1 MSGVA
6 QSFSQ
11 LSRAGTSFNS
21 RWPSL
26 AIPGGQK
33 LGGLGPLG
41 FSGPRTQV
49 RQQLDKT
56 FGVPPSEG
64 DPGYVPPG
72 PPVVTPVTPMPI
84 PGQDDLANISARR
97 KSIEQQL
104 FRRGRMSTVLS
115 NPQTE
120 PLGG

>member
-1 MSGVA
+1 MTSLA

-11 LSRAGTSFNS
+11 LSRAGTSLNS
-21 RWPSL
+21 KWPSL

-64 DPGYVPPG
+64 DPGYVPLVSPA
-72 PPVVTPVTPMPI
+72 VTPVTPMPI
-84 PGQDDLANISARR
+84 PGQDDLANIAARR
-97 KSIEQQL
+97 KSIEEQL
-104 FRRGRMSTVLS
+104 FRRGRLSTVLS
-115 NPQTE
+115 NPQSE

>member
-1 MSGVA
+1 MSGAA

-11 LSRAGTSFNS
+11 LSRGLTNVNNRLGINTFGAG
-21 RWPSL
+21 
-26 AIPGGQK
+26 
-33 LGGLGPLG
+33 LGKIGPLG
-41 FSGPRTQV
+41 FSGPRTQG

-64 DPGYVPPG
+64 DPGYVPPPG

-84 PGQDDLANISARR
+84 PGQDDLSNIAARR

-115 NPQTE
+115 NPQNE